1 MATQDFYTL
10 ITVVGQAKIANAVAL
25 GRTVELSEMAVSD
38 WDGYPTQEQT
48 ELHNEVYRGALN
60 SIFGDNSN
68 PNWIT
73 AEAVIPQEEGGWYV
87 REIGIYDT
95 DGDLFAVARYPST
108 YKPVLSGGAG
118 KDLYIKTIL
127 EVSNSDVVELKI
139 DPSVVLASREYTDK
153 TGGAS
158 RDVSRKVAQDTFGRQ
173 LFYGDACK
181 VVHTGGNSYRVTEGP
196 GYVAG
201 IKFDFPGRNISI
213 AEKLNSVWLDVSQNG
228 NPLSVVPLV
237 ELVVSE
243 HELTDYF
250 DSKKGV
256 WHYLEKIADLD
267 SQGQMND
274 LRNTFAHHLNGSI
287 THVSLEDAKRDDNSN
302 RQVIKLL
309 EKGGAPYVRINEDVA
324 DKYPPSAKFLDTS
337 EGWWGVQTGDM
348 VFLDYFGVSN
358 DSVVSGTEIQDI
370 FKFCFENDISTI
382 ASKGGTVTVSSTIDL
397 YKIFGSRTF
406 TQKFKGYGL
415 TLKVADDFDG
425 DKLLLVG
432 GSDPD
437 DYRVGRHFK
446 IDGLRLDG
454 NNNPG
459 VTAIYNR
466 KGQEFS
472 YDNIRVERFGVA
484 LAFEDTY
491 YGAVSGTYSWF
502 EACDLMIEV
511 VESRQISNISFTNI
525 KFAGRDAPSV
535 GEKNSRVLDLKDFCA
550 GLNFTNCTV
559 EGFKHF
565 IDSTSTKDTNGIAR
579 HLVVERCY
587 FESNY
592 DSLIKF
598 TNTTPKNGSNNFVVF
613 QDNYLNDPDDVVL
626 EVHSGSYTV
635 KNNGFR
641 QPKIIVDDTTYRT
654 FISHDLLDP
663 ITYKTD
669 GTTGTCVEHQLNG
682 WRYGKSIDIG
692 FNELQDYDKYPKR
705 FNTLPTYVDT
715 LNAETV
721 HPLNGVRSNVY
732 SVNTAQYKDVVFID
746 GRSSVVLRDA
756 LDNEF
761 YSIRVRGGELHA
773 EKVSPAE
780 RRGKLAPR
788 HGSISARTLY
798 QMAHNNECSDGQEFV
813 VAETGD
819 VKWTG
824 NQLVSA
830 TNGHVVIGTTQEL
843 LDSSVAPHGYDQA
856 VYNVEIDE
864 LWSTTPNKR
873 YREFVTNKPKTGQSF
888 PSDTRVGFI
897 FFKTDE
903 NQHYQW
909 NGEEWKEYKHKL
921 PWVV

>member
-1 MATQDFYTL
+1 MTESLTNRVETATQQIETAAEVHKGVMCDDSDSMVETPCGQVPSLRKILTSIELGGVKGVDEILKRLGDVNYHGDWQAE
-10 ITVVGQAKIANAVAL
+10 TVYAV
-25 GRTVELSEMAVSD
+25 RDQVKTSE
-38 WDGYPTQEQT
+38 
-48 ELHNEVYRGALN
+48 N
-60 SIFGDNSN
+60 SIWLCLSDHVSGDDF
-68 PNWIT
+68 IADV
-73 AEAVIPQEEGGWYV
+73 AEGKWVAWQAVL
-87 REIGIYDT
+87 DS
-95 DGDLFAVARYPST
+95 ST
-108 YKPVLSGGAG
+108 VGY
-118 KDLYIKTIL
+118 
-127 EVSNSDVVELKI
+127 
-139 DPSVVLASREYTDK
+139 
-153 TGGAS
+153 
-158 RDVSRKVAQDTFGRQ
+158 KVAEFDRQATNDLIGRQ

-181 VVHTGGNSYRVTEGP
+181 LEYVSGNTYKLLPGF

-201 IKFDFPGRNISI
+201 IRFESSGSYFNV
-213 AEKLNSVWLDVSQNG
+213 ANKLESVWLDVSLQGDMDNIQ
-228 NPLSVVPLV
+228 SVVEVVLSEE
-237 ELVVSE
+237 ELI
-243 HELTDYF
+243 DYF
-250 DSKKGV
+250 DSEKGI
-256 WHYLEKIADLD
+256 WHYLEKVSDFYP
-267 SQGQMND
+267 SGQIKD
-274 LRNTFAHHLNGSI
+274 LRSTFVRHLNGSI

-309 EKGGAPYVRINEDVA
+309 EKGGAPYVRINQDTA
-324 DKYPPSAKFLDTS
+324 DRYPPSAKFLDTS
-337 EGWWGVQTGDM
+337 AGWWGVQTGDM
-348 VFLDYFGVSN
+348 VFLDYFGVS
-358 DSVVSGTEIQDI
+358 DASVVSGTEIQDI
-370 FKFCFENDISTI
+370 FKFCFDNDISTI
-382 ASKGGTVTVSSTIDL
+382 ASKGGTVTVTSTIDL

-415 TLKVADDFDG
+415 TLKVADVFDG

-535 GEKNSRVLDLKDFCA
+535 GEKNSRVLDLQDFCA

-663 ITYKTD
+663 IIYKTD

-682 WRYGKSIDIG
+682 WRYGKYIDIG

-721 HPLNGVRSNVY
+721 HPLNGERSNVY

-813 VAETGD
+813 VAEITGD

-824 NQLVSA
+824 DQLVNA

-864 LWSTTPNKR
+864 LWSTTPDKR
-873 YREFVTNKPKTGQSF
+873 YREFVTRKPKTGEDF
-888 PSDTRVGFI
+888 PSEVRVGFVFYRI
-897 FFKTDE
+897 SDGT
-903 NQHYQW
+903 HYQW
-909 NGEEWKEYKHKL
+909 NGETWNEYNHTL